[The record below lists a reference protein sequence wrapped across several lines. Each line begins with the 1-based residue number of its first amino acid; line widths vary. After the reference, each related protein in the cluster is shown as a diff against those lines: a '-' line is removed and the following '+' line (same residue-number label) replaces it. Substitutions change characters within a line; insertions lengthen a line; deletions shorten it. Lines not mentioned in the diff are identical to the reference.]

1 LAAARLTLRGCFAVP
16 TLELLAHAGPWTLIA
31 VLVAYAVPRL
41 IVALVAMYKVSPEK
55 LPAVLRALA
64 DLFRIRS

>member
-1 LAAARLTLRGCFAVP
+1 MPA
-16 TLELLAHAGPWTLIA
+16 LELFTNAGPWVLVA
-31 VLVAYAVPRL
+31 VLVAYAAPRL
-41 IVALVAMYKVSPEK
+41 IVALVAMFKVPPDK